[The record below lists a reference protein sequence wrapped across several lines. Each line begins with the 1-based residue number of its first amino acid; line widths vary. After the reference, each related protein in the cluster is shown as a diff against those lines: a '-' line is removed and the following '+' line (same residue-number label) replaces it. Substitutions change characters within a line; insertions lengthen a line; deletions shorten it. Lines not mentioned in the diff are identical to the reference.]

1 MYKDKIQELI
11 VESPLEID
19 TEIEMKDRPPTMASS
34 EFLTNKEQGDWAE
47 NIIHKAINENS
58 TDYFS
63 VKYGRAE
70 SIAAGDKGFAEF
82 YSRYQKELNTIGKRP
97 DLLIFRVNDFPSKQ
111 VDIENDKKVRRAVAA
126 LEVRSSSFLVEKYAS
141 FMQNR
146 QESALTKCKEIQG
159 NILNSEFGQILK
171 RKSGAI
177 YEMLLG
183 ATEQTFRDID
193 FRLPSWSLTQ
203 QLRELKEELRKLKA
217 NIKTLHKRDYLS
229 ITPKLEDIALVNR
242 WIQTYNVRHFYLQ
255 VFFDKAYIISFK
267 NILELVSDDNN
278 EETNFS
284 IERDVKN
291 QGKTTIKVNV
301 KIGKEVLGKIDM
313 PEHAS
318 SMKELDRGRLL
329 FYVTF
334 EGGKGYLDEEVF
346 MRDIVN
352 A

>member
-47 NIIHKAINENS
+47 NIVHKAINENS

-146 QESALTKCKEIQG
+146 QESALTKCKENTRQ
-159 NILNSEFGQILK
+159 
-171 RKSGAI
+171 
-177 YEMLLG
+177 Y
-183 ATEQTFRDID
+183 
-193 FRLPSWSLTQ
+193 P
-203 QLRELKEELRKLKA
+203 
-217 NIKTLHKRDYLS
+217 
-229 ITPKLEDIALVNR
+229 
-242 WIQTYNVRHFYLQ
+242 
-255 VFFDKAYIISFK
+255 
-267 NILELVSDDNN
+267 
-278 EETNFS
+278 
-284 IERDVKN
+284 
-291 QGKTTIKVNV
+291 
-301 KIGKEVLGKIDM
+301 
-313 PEHAS
+313 
-318 SMKELDRGRLL
+318 
-329 FYVTF
+329 
-334 EGGKGYLDEEVF
+334 
-346 MRDIVN
+346 
-352 A
+352 